1 VFCCQGFGNLVSNV
15 GERGMSV
22 AISRKPGGFRFE
34 LQSRA
39 VTKSGEDLL
48 SKQQA
53 RLTIEGDIGPNVTLS
68 SAIVLSFC
76 PFCGTS
82 VRKLFSP
89 STLRSLSDLADRH
102 REYSIGV
109 V

>member
-1 VFCCQGFGNLVSNV
+1 
-15 GERGMSV
+15 MSV
-22 AISRKPGGFRFE
+22 AMSREPGGFRFE

-48 SKQQA
+48 STQQA
-53 RLTIEGDIGPNVTLS
+53 RLTIEGDIDPNVTLS
-68 SAIVLSFC
+68 TAIVLSFC
-76 PFCGTS
+76 PLCGTS

-102 REYSIGV
+102 RQYSIGV
-109 V
+109 P